1 VIFAVNEFKL
11 LELVKVGGLEPAV
24 RCRFWDAEDV
34 VNRDAEAADGAS
46 VGRKDLCDKSRGGI
60 PEPGVGG

>member
-1 VIFAVNEFKL
+1 
-11 LELVKVGGLEPAV
+11 
-24 RCRFWDAEDV
+24 V